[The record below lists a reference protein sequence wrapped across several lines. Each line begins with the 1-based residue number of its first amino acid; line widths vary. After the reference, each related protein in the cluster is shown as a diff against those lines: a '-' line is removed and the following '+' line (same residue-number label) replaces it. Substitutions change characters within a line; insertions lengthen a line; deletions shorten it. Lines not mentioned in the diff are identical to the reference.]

1 MDGFMLPWTT
11 IQAYECDTT
20 SDHNPLLGVL
30 VGDKTSTDEG
40 SRTIWPVFTLILSYI
55 FDYWG
60 KEWNTE
66 SYDITYERFISFLT
80 LLKTRCQQHFKLNHA
95 RPSIPQNHVKLLAQS
110 RSLAFKA
117 KRKGDIELRKEA
129 RRLRNLAR
137 FELKKFQKEQL
148 AKQLKERHLS
158 GETSRLFWG
167 KTKRHFHLVSSSL
180 RRFLPPCEEIIKD
193 SQIMTNMT
201 ADHYERLFEAPV
213 VIRPHPYVDGPP
225 VQWKNAAEP
234 IPTVTYPE
242 IVNILRS
249 RKKEKCLDIHGLS
262 PFILDKIPQNY
273 WHLLAQLHNYSFT
286 EGYILKKFKEVRMI
300 FLAKK
305 NAVCSP
311 DQTRPISLLDSFL
324 KVQEKLFH
332 NRFLKILNDHGILP
346 DNQSGFRAGFRLQT
360 RVLLLIE
367 QL

>member
-1 MDGFMLPWTT
+1 M
-11 IQAYECDTT
+11 A
-20 SDHNPLLGVL
+20 
-30 VGDKTSTDEG
+30 
-40 SRTIWPVFTLILSYI
+40 
-55 FDYWG
+55 
-60 KEWNTE
+60 
-66 SYDITYERFISFLT
+66 
-80 LLKTRCQQHFKLNHA
+80 
-95 RPSIPQNHVKLLAQS
+95 
-110 RSLAFKA
+110 
-117 KRKGDIELRKEA
+117 
-129 RRLRNLAR
+129 
-137 FELKKFQKEQL
+137 
-148 AKQLKERHLS
+148 
-158 GETSRLFWG
+158 
-167 KTKRHFHLVSSSL
+167 
-180 RRFLPPCEEIIKD
+180 
-193 SQIMTNMT
+193 NMT

-213 VIRPHPYVDGPP
+213 VMRPHPYVDAPP

-234 IPTVTYPE
+234 IPMVTYPE

-249 RKKEKCLDIHGLS
+249 KKKEKCLDIHELS

-273 WHLLAQLHNYSFT
+273 WHLLVQLYHCSFT

-311 DQTRPISLLDSFL
+311 DQTRSISLLDSFL

>member
-30 VGDKTSTDEG
+30 VGDKTSADEG
-40 SRTIWPVFTLILSYI
+40 SRTIWPVFTLMLSYI

-95 RPSIPQNHVKLLAQS
+95 RPSIPQSHVKLLDQS

-129 RRLRNLAR
+129 CRLRNLAR
-137 FELKKFQKEQL
+137 FELKNFQKEQL

-167 KTKRHFHLVSSSL
+167 KTKRHFHPVSSSL
-180 RRFLPPCEEIIKD
+180 RGFLSPCEEIIKD
-193 SQIMTNMT
+193 SQIMANMT

-213 VIRPHPYVDGPP
+213 VIRPHPYVDAPP

-234 IPTVTYPE
+234 IPMVTYPE

-249 RKKEKCLDIHGLS
+249 KKKEKCLDIHELS

-273 WHLLAQLHNYSFT
+273 WHLLVQLYHCSFT

-311 DQTRPISLLDSFL
+311 DQTRSISLLDSFL

-360 RVLLLIE
+360 CVLLLIE

>member
-30 VGDKTSTDEG
+30 VGDKTSADEG
-40 SRTIWPVFTLILSYI
+40 SRTIWPVFTLMLSYI

-80 LLKTRCQQHFKLNHA
+80 LLKTRCQQYFKLNHA
-95 RPSIPQNHVKLLAQS
+95 RPSIPQSHMKLLDQS

-158 GETSRLFWG
+158 SETSRLFWG
-167 KTKRHFHLVSSSL
+167 KTKRHFHPVSSSL
-180 RRFLPPCEEIIKD
+180 RGFLSPCEEIIKD
-193 SQIMTNMT
+193 SQIMANMT

-213 VIRPHPYVDGPP
+213 VMRPHPYVDAPP

-234 IPTVTYPE
+234 IPMVTYPE
-242 IVNILRS
+242 I
-249 RKKEKCLDIHGLS
+249 
-262 PFILDKIPQNY
+262 
-273 WHLLAQLHNYSFT
+273 
-286 EGYILKKFKEVRMI
+286 
-300 FLAKK
+300 
-305 NAVCSP
+305 
-311 DQTRPISLLDSFL
+311 
-324 KVQEKLFH
+324 
-332 NRFLKILNDHGILP
+332 
-346 DNQSGFRAGFRLQT
+346 
-360 RVLLLIE
+360 
-367 QL
+367 